1 MEALM
6 ILVVAATEL
15 ELGPLRER
23 LGHHSRLDFLAC
35 GIGPVEAAVRL
46 GTFLAANPRRY
57 ELILHCGVAGA
68 YIGAGAEVLDICL
81 ADREVLGDLGIEG
94 HGRIIPLP
102 DNLAVPVE
110 FPLDAALCRRAAAM
124 LPGCR
129 VGTFVTVNT
138 ATATAA
144 RGVALRDRFGALCEN
159 MEGAAVA
166 RVCQALALP
175 CLEVRAVS
183 NLVEDRDP
191 SRWRLAEACQR
202 MADALTVLVP
212 ALATNPV

>member
-1 MEALM
+1 M

-15 ELGPLRER
+15 EMKPVRECLG
-23 LGHHSRLDFLAC
+23 GQAQLDFLLC

-46 GTFLAANPRRY
+46 STFLAAHPKRY
-57 ELILHCGVAGA
+57 NLILHCGVAGA
-68 YIGAGAEVLDICL
+68 YVGAGAELLDICL
-81 ADREVLGDLGIEG
+81 AEREVLGDLGIEG
-94 HGRIIPLP
+94 NGRVIPFP
-102 DNLAVPVE
+102 ANLAVPVE
-110 FPLDAALCRRAAAM
+110 FPLDASLCRQAAAL

-138 ATATAA
+138 ATATTA
-144 RGVALRDRFGALCEN
+144 RGAALRERFGALCEN

-166 RVCQALALP
+166 RVCQEYGVP

-191 SRWRLAEACQR
+191 SRWRLVEACQKL
-202 MADALTVLVP
+202 ADALASLVP
-212 ALATNPV
+212 ALATTLS

>member
-1 MEALM
+1 M

-15 ELGPLRER
+15 EMGPVRER
-23 LGHHSRLDFLAC
+23 LGEQPQFGFLVC

-46 GTFLAANPRRY
+46 GTLLAAHPRRHR
-57 ELILHCGVAGA
+57 LILHCGVAGA
-68 YIGAGAEVLDICL
+68 YVGAGAELLDVCL
-81 ADREVLGDLGIEG
+81 AEREVLGDLGIEG
-94 HGRIIPLP
+94 NGRVIPFP
-102 DNLAVPVE
+102 GNLAVAVE
-110 FPLDAALCRRAAAM
+110 FPLDAALCRQAAAQ

-129 VGTFVTVNT
+129 IGTFVTVNT

-144 RGVALRDRFGALCEN
+144 RGAFLRQRFGALCEN

-166 RVCQALALP
+166 RVCQELAVP

-191 SRWRLAEACQR
+191 SRWRLDEACRKSAEAVAR
-202 MADALTVLVP
+202 LIP
-212 ALATNPV
+212 ALAKTLA